1 MKIHLIQMKI
11 DELLAVCD
19 EHNND
24 PGELINILHAAQGI
38 FGYLPREVQEIIAGR
53 LHIPVSKVYGV
64 VTFYSFFTMT
74 PKGEISYFRL
84 SGNGLLC
91 TWSRESLGR
100 VPAPVGDQSWRDYIR
115 RPVFI
120 GLSTLCGGLR
130 TGSGR
135 HDCRKSLWTSD
146 TRESAGYPFRIL
158 PVGASISDSSVV
170 PML

>member
-74 PKGEISYFRL
+74 PKGKYPISVCL
-84 SGNGLLC
+84 GTACC

-100 VPAPVGDQSWRDYIR
+100 VPVPVGDQSWRDYIR

-146 TRESAGYPFRIL
+146 TRESAGYSFRIL
-158 PVGASISDSSVV
+158 PTGASISDSSVV

>member
-74 PKGEISYFRL
+74 PKGKYPISVCLGTACYVRGAEKVLEEFQRQLEIK
-84 SGNGLLC
+84 
-91 TWSRESLGR
+91 
-100 VPAPVGDQSWRDYIR
+100 VGE
-115 RPVFI
+115 
-120 GLSTLCGGLR
+120 STLCGGLR

-146 TRESAGYPFRIL
+146 TRESAGYPLRIL

>member
-11 DELLAVCD
+11 DELLTVCD

-74 PKGEISYFRL
+74 PKGKYPVSV
-84 SGNGLLC
+84 C
-91 TWSRESLGR
+91 LGTACYVRGAEKVLEEFQRR
-100 VPAPVGDQSWRDYIR
+100 VETQSAGRDYIR
-115 RPVFI
+115 RPAFWA
-120 GLSTLCGGLR
+120 GLFHVVWGLADWLR
-130 TGSGR
+130 SSR
-135 HDCRKSLWTSD
+135 
-146 TRESAGYPFRIL
+146 L
-158 PVGASISDSSVV
+158 PEKFMDV
-170 PML
+170 

>member
-53 LHIPVSKVYGV
+53 LHIPVSKCIWSCDVLFVLYHD
-64 VTFYSFFTMT
+64 SE
-74 PKGEISYFRL
+74 GEISYFRL

-100 VPAPVGDQSWRDYIR
+100 VPAPSWRSKLERLHPTACFHWIVY
-115 RPVFI
+115 VVW
-120 GLSTLCGGLR
+120 GLADWLR
-130 TGSGR
+130 SSR
-135 HDCRKSLWTSD
+135 
-146 TRESAGYPFRIL
+146 L
-158 PVGASISDSSVV
+158 PEKFMDV
-170 PML
+170 

>member
-74 PKGEISYFRL
+74 PKGKYPISVCLGTACYVRGAEKVLEEFQRQLEIKVGLHPTACFHWIVYVVWGLADWLRSSRL
-84 SGNGLLC
+84 P
-91 TWSRESLGR
+91 EKFMD
-100 VPAPVGDQSWRDYIR
+100 V
-115 RPVFI
+115 
-120 GLSTLCGGLR
+120 
-130 TGSGR
+130 
-135 HDCRKSLWTSD
+135 
-146 TRESAGYPFRIL
+146 
-158 PVGASISDSSVV
+158 
-170 PML
+170 

>member
-64 VTFYSFFTMT
+64 VTFYSWS
-74 PKGEISYFRL
+74 KYKRL
-84 SGNGLLC
+84 VCCATALAQQ
-91 TWSRESLGR
+91 TSR
-100 VPAPVGDQSWRDYIR
+100 
-115 RPVFI
+115 I
-120 GLSTLCGGLR
+120 GTIVS
-130 TGSGR
+130 
-135 HDCRKSLWTSD
+135 
-146 TRESAGYPFRIL
+146 
-158 PVGASISDSSVV
+158 
-170 PML
+170 

>member
-74 PKGEISYFRL
+74 PKGKYPISVCLGTACYVRGAEKVLEEFQRQLEIKV
-84 SGNGLLC
+84 GETTADGKI
-91 TWSRESLGR
+91 SLAEARCIGECGI
-100 VPAPVGDQSWRDYIR
+100 APVGACGLAPVVTIAGKVYGRLTPEKVRDI
-115 RPVFI
+115 
-120 GLSTLCGGLR
+120 LSEYYLL
-130 TGSGR
+130 
-135 HDCRKSLWTSD
+135 
-146 TRESAGYPFRIL
+146 EQ
-158 PVGASISDSSVV
+158 V
-170 PML
+170 

>member
-64 VTFYSFFTMT
+64 VT
-74 PKGEISYFRL
+74 L